1 VGFKKVAVCL
11 IIDSALVASFN
22 YTFNYATNWYQG
34 AIERA
39 EIKIAPAGTSYL
51 KANRIIIFPNKNR
64 RCASL
69 STNSST
75 TCMIGDQTPIHTN
88 PSIKHE

>member
-11 IIDSALVASFN
+11 IIDSAIVASFN
-22 YTFNYATNWYQG
+22 YAFNYATNWYQG

-51 KANRIIIFPNKNR
+51 KANRIIFPNKNR

-75 TCMIGDQTPIHTN
+75 TCMIADQTPIHTN
-88 PSIKHE
+88 PSTKHE